1 MKRVIAFFMVLAIC
15 LSMCACGATEK
26 APTETVPELTE
37 EDKAALELVKD
48 AVSYL
53 KNQLVLPESF
63 TLTSASYILDTTGE
77 TLIKIAFSAKN
88 SYGGVIDTAAYF
100 AYDGETKAFSD
111 SYQARIDVAEANGA
125 LNAVQRAQDML
136 KSGDVSEV
144 EEDQTSVY
152 IEKAYFLKASEFTKS
167 SYNIWS
173 SKAKEID
180 TSYVK

>member
-63 TLTSASYILDTTGE
+63 TLLPRIYW
-77 TLIKIAFSAKN
+77 TL
-88 SYGGVIDTAAYF
+88 
-100 AYDGETKAFSD
+100 
-111 SYQARIDVAEANGA
+111 R
-125 LNAVQRAQDML
+125 
-136 KSGDVSEV
+136 
-144 EEDQTSVY
+144 
-152 IEKAYFLKASEFTKS
+152 
-167 SYNIWS
+167 
-173 SKAKEID
+173 
-180 TSYVK
+180 VKL

>member
-37 EDKAALELVKD
+37 EDKAALELV
-48 AVSYL
+48 
-53 KNQLVLPESF
+53 LPESF

-88 SYGGVIDTAAYF
+88 SYGGVIDTAVYF

-136 KSGDVSEV
+136 KSGDVSEA